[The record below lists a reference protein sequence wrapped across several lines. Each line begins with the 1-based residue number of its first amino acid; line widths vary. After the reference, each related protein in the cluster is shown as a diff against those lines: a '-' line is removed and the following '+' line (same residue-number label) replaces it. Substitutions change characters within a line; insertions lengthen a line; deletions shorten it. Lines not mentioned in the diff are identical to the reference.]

1 MSGNRKAFIDF
12 ILSTLESILPGNS
25 DVPRYKAYL
34 ESLSD
39 EEMREYALALR
50 SGDKYLT
57 LTAPNGTGATL
68 SLERNMEVASK
79 LGVSFF
85 HRLWVEGKEGQPTY
99 LTPVE
104 YMVVKLPVRLASQRL
119 AKKMSIPKNQ
129 RAINAMT
136 GQVTGDSKGAGISH
150 PELRVLASLGLEKTL
165 VELMKYRGGDL
176 RGNAAL
182 NASLM
187 KTGRA
192 TQETLQHF
200 ASGVESTRTLKT
212 YLTSAMLKN
221 TL

>member
-12 ILSTLESILPGNS
+12 ILSTLEAILPGNT

-39 EEMREYALALR
+39 EEMKEYAQALR

-57 LTAPNGTGATL
+57 LTAPNGHGASL
-68 SLERNMEVASK
+68 SLERNMDVAK
-79 LGVSFF
+79 QLGVNFF
-85 HRLWVEGKEGQPTY
+85 HRLWIEGRENQPSY

-104 YMVVKLPVRLASQRL
+104 YMVVKLPVRLASQRI